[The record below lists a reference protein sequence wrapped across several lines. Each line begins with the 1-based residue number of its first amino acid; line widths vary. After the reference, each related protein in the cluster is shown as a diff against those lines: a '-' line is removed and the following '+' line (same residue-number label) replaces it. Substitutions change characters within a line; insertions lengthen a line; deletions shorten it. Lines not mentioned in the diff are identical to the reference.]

1 MDNLVIIL
9 NKIAKNY
16 EHGGNVKSDE
26 VNNDSVSVELE
37 EIYNDETDFSDNSW
51 FILCSYPHGLSSLI
65 PTLLSVSAWTCS
77 AWGNNICSLF
87 FRAVLSGDVHFSSG
101 FTNGAVR
108 NVAGLSLG
116 LYAYGVKYYNEGVDD
131 YVLQCSP
138 TLPPDISNDA
148 FIKMSR
154 GFTALALI
162 IGFPVMCFLCITNC
176 MMLSRKFW
184 RNMSIVLFLV
194 SFCQAMIFMFLLS
207 PVCNSAVFPNFS
219 ELASCGLDNGSK
231 LSIAGSVLWF
241 LAAVFTAY
249 IDRARLVEEQLKI
262 LSMRAIE

>member
-9 NKIAKNY
+9 NKITKNY
-16 EHGGNVKSDE
+16 ENVENVKSDE
-26 VNNDSVSVELE
+26 VNNGSVSVEPE
-37 EIYNDETDFSDNSW
+37 EVYYDETDFSDKSW
-51 FILCSYPHGLSSLI
+51 FVLCSYPHGLASLI

-77 AWGNNICSLF
+77 AWGNNVCSLF
-87 FRAVLSGDVHFSSG
+87 FREVLSGEVHFSSS
-101 FTNGAVR
+101 FTNGVVR
-108 NVAGLSLG
+108 DVAGLSLG
-116 LYAYGVKYYNEGVDD
+116 LYAYGVKYYNEDVED

-138 TLPPDISNDA
+138 NLPQDAANDA
-148 FIKMSR
+148 FIKIAR

-176 MMLSRKFW
+176 MMLSRNFW
-184 RNMSIVLFLV
+184 RNMSISLFFV
-194 SFCQAMIFMFLLS
+194 SFCQAMIFMLLLS
-207 PVCNSAVFPNFS
+207 PVCDSDVFPNFS
-219 ELASCGLDNGSK
+219 ELAPCSLDNGSK

-262 LSMRAIE
+262 LSMRAI